1 MLDRKI
7 KYENKFIKKSIR
19 FTPEEFELI
28 ELERAKTNLDFTN
41 YAKKSIMKK
50 KVITK
55 VEEDFNRA
63 LIYQINKIGNNI
75 NQIAR
80 DTKNNKVEVLQELI
94 KIEKHLKD
102 LTNDS

>member
-19 FTPEEFELI
+19 FTNEEFELI
-28 ELERAKTNLDFTN
+28 ETERAKTNLDFTN
-41 YAKKSIMKK
+41 YAKKSIMNKR
-50 KVITK
+50 VITK

-63 LIYQINKIGNNI
+63 LIYELNKIGNNI

-80 DTKNNKVEVLQELI
+80 DTKTNKVQVLQELI

-102 LTNDS
+102 LTNGS